1 MTIIECESQSDVP
14 FSDHVTYV
22 IDKDM
27 TVEAAL
33 ARFEA
38 RFGVKPEVGYRWREY
53 MYINKPDG
61 K

>member
-14 FSDHVTYV
+14 YSAHVTYV

-27 TVEAAL
+27 TVESAL
-33 ARFEA
+33 AKFEA
-38 RFGVKPEVGYRWREY
+38 SQGVKPQKAWRWREY
-53 MYINKPDG
+53 LYVERK